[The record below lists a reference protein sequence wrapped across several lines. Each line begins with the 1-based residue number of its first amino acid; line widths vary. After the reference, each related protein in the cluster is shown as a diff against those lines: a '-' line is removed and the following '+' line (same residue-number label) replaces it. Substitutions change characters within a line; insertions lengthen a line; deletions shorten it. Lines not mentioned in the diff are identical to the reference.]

1 MSWMD
6 DLTDEQR
13 AEMGDISA
21 GISHV
26 RIQSSATKTFR
37 YKDGEVAEVDRP
49 SVVHG
54 HSMFPYH
61 STSMCVHPS
70 EVQGVSERLK
80 KQGLFVEFDR
90 GGRPKIESTKQ
101 QGELAKALGMKTG
114 RDGYGH
120 VDELGQFQNS
130 GRRRN
135 DEVQAGRAKVRKAI
149 DTLEEMPENA
159 APAAVAGVLN
169 EYDIV
174 PTEENTG

>member
-6 DLTDEQR
+6 GLTDEQR
-13 AEMGDISA
+13 AEMNDIGA

-26 RIQSSATKTFR
+26 RINSSGTKVLR
-37 YKDGEVAEVDRP
+37 NGEWVEPGGSAVR
-49 SVVHG
+49 S

-61 STSMCVHPS
+61 STSMCVDPS
-70 EVQGVSERLK
+70 EVPAVSERLR

-90 GGRPKIESTKQ
+90 TGNPKIESTKQ
-101 QGELAKALGMKTG
+101 HSKLAKALGMKTG

-120 VDELGQFQNS
+120 VDEAGQFQNS

-149 DTLEEMPENA
+149 DTLEAMPENA
-159 APAAVAGVLN
+159 APGAVVDVLN
-169 EYDIV
+169 QYDIV
-174 PTEENTG
+174 PTAENTG